1 MLVIGLLVSF
11 YPPRRLLLCLLAGGV
26 PVLSMELSLLLR
38 EYVLRNSCRLLL
50 VTREADMM
58 TV

>member
-1 MLVIGLLVSF
+1 MVVIGLLASF
-11 YPPRRLLLCLLAGGV
+11 YPPRRLLLCLLGGGV

-50 VTREADMM
+50 VTREAAI
-58 TV
+58 VAV

>member
-1 MLVIGLLVSF
+1 MLVIGFLASF
-11 YPPRRLLLCLLAGGV
+11 YPPRRLLPCLLAGGV

-58 TV
+58 GV